1 MKPAFTRMKTIM
13 TRLLVTVLVLLP
25 ATMVIAQGKETLGR
39 PGETARGKYF
49 VEQVAMC
56 VECHTPRD
64 SSGRLLRGKYLEGA
78 PVPVKSPSYAN
89 MKWALRAPAIAGL
102 PGYTSEQG
110 VRLLT
115 EGITADGRQ
124 PDPPM
129 PRFRFSRA
137 DAEAIV
143 AYLKSLE

>member
-1 MKPAFTRMKTIM
+1 M
-13 TRLLVTVLVLLP
+13 TRLLLTVFVLFV
-25 ATMVIAQGKETLGR
+25 ATMAFAQSKEKPDR
-39 PGETARGKYF
+39 AGESARGKYF

-89 MKWALRAPAIAGL
+89 MKWAIRAPAIAGL
-102 PGYTSEQG
+102 PGYTAEQG

-115 EGITADGRQ
+115 EGLTADGRR

>member
-1 MKPAFTRMKTIM
+1 M
-13 TRLLVTVLVLLP
+13 RLGITVLLLS
-25 ATMVIAQGKETLGR
+25 AAALAFAQNKEPHDRSGN
-39 PGETARGKYF
+39 ARGKYF
-49 VEQVAMC
+49 VDQVAMC
-56 VECHTPRD
+56 VQCHTPRD
-64 SSGRLLRGKYLEGA
+64 ESGRLLRGKYLKGA
-78 PVPVKSPSYAN
+78 PVPVNSPPFPN

-102 PGYTSEQG
+102 PGYTAEQG

-115 EGITADGRQ
+115 EGITADGRR

-129 PRFRFSRA
+129 PPFRFSHA

>member
-1 MKPAFTRMKTIM
+1 M
-13 TRLLVTVLVLLP
+13 TRLMLTIFVVFA
-25 ATMVIAQGKETLGR
+25 ATMGFAQNKEKPDR
-39 PGETARGKYF
+39 PGEIARGKYF

-78 PVPVKSPSYAN
+78 PVPVKSPSYPN
-89 MKWALRAPAIAGL
+89 MRWAVRAPAIAGL
-102 PGYTSEQG
+102 PGYTAEQG
-110 VRLLT
+110 LRLLT
-115 EGITADGRQ
+115 EGIAADGRR
-124 PDPPM
+124 PDLPM